1 MSATRSDAAGP
12 RGRQDRRGQ
21 PTGRGTDSGLDAGS
35 PETVDN
41 ATVASM
47 IRHWAA
53 VQPDA
58 PMLTAGERVV
68 SWSDVYRRSRRM
80 AQGLRAA
87 GVRAGDRVA
96 FLDRN
101 CIEFFEV
108 FFGCSFIGAVTVAVN
123 WRLSPDEMAAVID
136 DSTASVLFSGPDYA
150 PALEAV
156 ASTLP
161 AVAHQVVLTQL
172 DAWLDDHAPDPDPSD
187 PNHDTLGT
195 DVVLQLYTSGTT
207 GQPKG
212 VMLTNDNVSCLMNNA
227 FKAFDVTH
235 ETVSMV
241 AMPLFHIGGSGWA
254 IVGMSRG
261 GHSVVI
267 RDLDPVAVLHAIER
281 HGVTDSFVV
290 PALLMFMLATPEL
303 SSTDVSPLKT
313 IFYGASPISEDVLT
327 RSMQAL
333 RCDFTQLYGL
343 TETCGAIT
351 ALLPEDHDPEGPRAA
366 LLRSAGKPFDYVEL
380 RIVDPES
387 GETAPDGSVGEVWTR
402 SAQNMLGYWRKPDE
416 TAAVLTDE
424 GWLHTGDA
432 GWLDDEGYL
441 FLHDRIKD
449 MIVSGGENIYPA
461 EVENVLF
468 AHPGIADV
476 AVIGIPDDKWGETV
490 KAIVVPATVGVVADG
505 SAPGRSADGS
515 TAPDSWA
522 DDRAL
527 EAAII
532 AFARDRLA
540 HYKCPTSVAFT
551 DVLPRNP
558 TGKVL
563 KRELRAPYWSGRG
576 RHIQ

>member
-1 MSATRSDAAGP
+1 
-12 RGRQDRRGQ
+12 
-21 PTGRGTDSGLDAGS
+21 
-35 PETVDN
+35 
-41 ATVASM
+41 M
-47 IRHWAA
+47 IRHWAG

-58 PMLTAGERVV
+58 PMLTAGELVV

-108 FFGCSFIGAVTVAVN
+108 LFGCSFIGAVTVAVN

-150 PALEAV
+150 SALEAV

-172 DAWLDDHAPDPDPSD
+172 DAWLDDHAPDPDPAD

-303 SSTDVSPLKT
+303 SSTDVSSLKT

-476 AVIGIPDDKWGETV
+476 AVIGVPDDKWGETV
-490 KAIVVPATVGVVADG
+490 KAIVVPATVGVAADG
-505 SAPGRSADGS
+505 SAPDISGAGS
-515 TAPDSWA
+515 SAPDDWA

-540 HYKCPTSVAFT
+540 HYKCPTSVDFT

>member
-1 MSATRSDAAGP
+1 
-12 RGRQDRRGQ
+12 
-21 PTGRGTDSGLDAGS
+21 
-35 PETVDN
+35 
-41 ATVASM
+41 
-47 IRHWAA
+47 
-53 VQPDA
+53 
-58 PMLTAGERVV
+58 
-68 SWSDVYRRSRRM
+68 
-80 AQGLRAA
+80 
-87 GVRAGDRVA
+87 
-96 FLDRN
+96 
-101 CIEFFEV
+101 
-108 FFGCSFIGAVTVAVN
+108 
-123 WRLSPDEMAAVID
+123 
-136 DSTASVLFSGPDYA
+136 PDYA

-303 SSTDVSPLKT
+303 SSTDVSSLKT

-476 AVIGIPDDKWGETV
+476 AVIGVPDDKWGETV
-490 KAIVVPATVGVVADG
+490 MAIVVPATVGVVADG

-563 KRELRAPYWSGRG
+563 KRELRAPYWSGRE